1 MDSYKPFILFGIT
14 AIICGLILF
23 KGREL
28 KRYKTLYE
36 KELQNV
42 EAYRANNAGLQD
54 YVRQYQMTMD
64 DIRAS
69 KDSVDRKLAEVV
81 DELKIKDKKIEYLQ
95 YQTKT
100 IYKTDTIQVQDTII
114 ADNVSLDTI
123 IGDKW
128 YNVKLRLK
136 YPSTVVVSPTF
147 KSEQY
152 VVINTK
158 KEYNKTPSKIFF
170 IRWFQKKHTVVEV
183 NVKERSPYIINKE
196 SKFIKI
202 VK

>member
-14 AIICGLILF
+14 AIICGLTLF

-42 EAYRANNAGLQD
+42 EAYRADNAGLQD

-152 VVINTK
+152 VVVNTK

-170 IRWFQKKHTVVEV
+170 IRWFQKKHWVTEV
-183 NVKERSPYIINKE
+183 NVIERNPYINVEQQKY
-196 SKFIKI
+196 IKV

>member
-1 MDSYKPFILFGIT
+1 MKEYKPLILFGIT
-14 AIICGLILF
+14 AILCGMILF

-28 KRYKTLYE
+28 QKYKVLYE
-36 KELQNV
+36 RELQNV
-42 EAYRANNAGLQD
+42 EAYRVNNAGLQD
-54 YVRQYQMTMD
+54 IVGEYQMTMD
-64 DIRAS
+64 NLRAS
-69 KDSVDRKLAEVV
+69 KDSVDRKLAGVV

-100 IYKTDTIQVQDTII
+100 ISKTDTIQLQDTII
-114 ADNVSLDTI
+114 ANNVSLDTI

-147 KSEQY
+147 NSEQY